1 MPATLVECD
10 AREICYLSID
20 MNSVEPEIAAATFFW
35 DKVVKGGVVFL
46 DDYGFPLH
54 INQKIAFDRFVLER
68 GQSILCLPTGQGIII
83 KK

>member
-1 MPATLVECD
+1 
-10 AREICYLSID
+10 

-35 DKVVKGGVVFL
+35 DKVVKGGVVIL